1 MKKFLLHYFTENSHN
16 LPTNRHLLANIL
28 HISANLL
35 NINALTSGRIFPKFC
50 TAVAKSVAEPGN
62 SNDLQL
68 ANSTP
73 KACFFIRS
81 TRTPQ
86 ERPERQS
93 MVACSGKGSPFAV
106 FQLSQFS
113 SPLHVTAQ
121 ILENL
126 AVTFNQL
133 QLELRKMLY
142 TYLTRQGEKRLNITF
157 YARNFTEAKS
167 KLQAF
172 NPSQPPLLIKRLP
185 RAKFPQNQTAC
196 LASQGG
202 IYAQFP
208 PNPKL
213 TGQIKTG
220 NGHALQLSHN
230 D

>member
-1 MKKFLLHYFTENSHN
+1 MKKILPHYFTENSHN
-16 LPTNRHLLANIL
+16 LPTNRDILANIL

-35 NINALTSGRIFPKFC
+35 NINALTNGRIFPKFC
-50 TAVAKSVAEPGN
+50 TAVAKSIAEPRN
-62 SNDLQL
+62 SNDLST

-93 MVACSGKGSPFAV
+93 MVACSGKGFALCCVPLIAV
-106 FQLSQFS
+106 FEPVTRYRQQASKLS
-113 SPLHVTAQ
+113 
-121 ILENL
+121 
-126 AVTFNQL
+126 AVALRKYST
-133 QLELRKMLY
+133 ELRKMLY

-185 RAKFPQNQTAC
+185 VAKCSQNQTAC

-202 IYAQFP
+202 MYA
-208 PNPKL
+208 
-213 TGQIKTG
+213 
-220 NGHALQLSHN
+220 
-230 D
+230 